1 MQHLS
6 HQQYLVGA
14 QEWQGKTEAQGAMAG
29 AAILLRIPCFRL
41 FRYLFF
47 AVNLFRSCLAQS
59 CDVMGLFQCY
69 ALLRAIVGRR
79 HFRLLLLWDF
89 LQARPLDTVIA
100 SDILIHSV
108 IVIPCAHSASNVQDI
123 DVCCTAAARKLHPC
137 GVQ

>member
-41 FRYLFF
+41 FRFFF

-69 ALLRAIVGRR
+69 CPAVGYCRSKT
-79 HFRLLLLWDF
+79 F
-89 LQARPLDTVIA
+89 QAAA
-100 SDILIHSV
+100 SLGL
-108 IVIPCAHSASNVQDI
+108 SASKASGHSDS
-123 DVCCTAAARKLHPC
+123 K
-137 GVQ
+137 

>member
-1 MQHLS
+1 MS
-6 HQQYLVGA
+6 WVSSNV
-14 QEWQGKTEAQGAMAG
+14 T
-29 AAILLRIPCFRL
+29 
-41 FRYLFF
+41 
-47 AVNLFRSCLAQS
+47 
-59 CDVMGLFQCY
+59 
-69 ALLRAIVGRR
+69 ALLWAIVGRR

-108 IVIPCAHSASNVQDI
+108 IVIPCAHAASNVQDI

>member
-1 MQHLS
+1 MS

-29 AAILLRIPCFRL
+29 AAILLRIPCFRV
-41 FRYLFF
+41 FRQLFF
-47 AVNLFRSCLAQS
+47 AVNIFWSCLAQS
-59 CDVMGLFQCY
+59 CDVMGLFRCY
-69 ALLRAIVGRR
+69 CPSVGYCRSKT
-79 HFRLLLLWDF
+79 F
-89 LQARPLDTVIA
+89 QAAASLGLSASKATGHSDAVA

-108 IVIPCAHSASNVQDI
+108 IVIPCARAASNVQDI